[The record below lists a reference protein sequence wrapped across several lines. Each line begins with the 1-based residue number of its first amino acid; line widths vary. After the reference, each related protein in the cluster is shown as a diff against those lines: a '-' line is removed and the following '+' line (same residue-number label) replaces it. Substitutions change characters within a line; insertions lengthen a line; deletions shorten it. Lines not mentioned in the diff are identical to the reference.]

1 MYKAFL
7 KEFHSYPSTFKLT
20 MEWTCGKFQN
30 ILLLILFFILFSQAD
45 QEEAGYNSEDEY
57 NHFGVQLTE
66 EEWIEKDRKFEQTMR
81 KKGKILKPNFNKNHL
96 QAFLTA

>member
-1 MYKAFL
+1 MDLRKISKHFIIN
-7 KEFHSYPSTFKLT
+7 S
-20 MEWTCGKFQN
+20 KFY
-30 ILLLILFFILFSQAD
+30 FSQAD

-81 KKGKILKPNFNKNHL
+81 KKGKILKPNFN
-96 QAFLTA
+96 